1 MFARD
6 LHVLLAIFTIA
17 TTILATLEG
26 TVRWIRGHPAGRA
39 AGRTRTAVVMSAA
52 MTATAGIALVI
63 SGKHPHEWLHLIY
76 AALAF
81 SLIPLADNAAS
92 TLRSD
97 RGKALVRVGGGFT
110 CLIVLV
116 RLFATG

>member
-6 LHVLLAIFTIA
+6 LHVLLAILTTVA
-17 TTILATLEG
+17 TVLATLEG
-26 TVRWIRGHPAGRA
+26 AVRWIRGYPAGMA
-39 AGRTRTAVVMSAA
+39 AGRTRAAVVMSAA
-52 MTATAGIALVI
+52 MTATAGIALLI

-92 TLRSD
+92 TLRSG

>member
-17 TTILATLEG
+17 ATTLATLEG
-26 TVRWIRGHPAGRA
+26 AVRYARGIPAGVA
-39 AGRTRTAVVMSAA
+39 AGRTRAAVVMSAA
-52 MTATAGIALVI
+52 MTAAAGIALVI

-92 TLRSD
+92 TLNSN

-110 CLIVLV
+110 CLIVLT